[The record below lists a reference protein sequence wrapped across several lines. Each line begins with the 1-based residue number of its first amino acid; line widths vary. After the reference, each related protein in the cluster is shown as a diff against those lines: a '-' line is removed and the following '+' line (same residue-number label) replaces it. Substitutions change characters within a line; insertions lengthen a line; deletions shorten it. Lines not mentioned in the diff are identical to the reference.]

1 MGLCEIFAE
10 VDALHCEALPHV
22 FQKPPGPARTR
33 AYIRRLL
40 QSVGVLADED
50 AMIFVAQSGDD
61 VVGLVKASIREA
73 PDYSIMVPRRYAEI
87 GTLAVKE
94 GFRRSGVGRALME
107 EIHRWARDRGAS
119 QARLDQSALTVWEFN
134 QAARVFY
141 ETLGYRMSSRRMWI
155 ALELE

>member
-107 EIHRWARDRGAS
+107 EVHRWARDRGAN
-119 QARLDQSALTVWEFN
+119 QVELIVWEFN
-134 QAARVFY
+134 QGARIFY
-141 ETLGYRMSSRRMWI
+141 ETLGYRTSSRRMWI